1 MDNINR
7 PDGIVL
13 DIDTDNGPI
22 TVFLKFSEMDNE
34 SLVEFIMQYPYAMTE
49 WMGRLRKI
57 DAEKRARFEERLKE
71 TQTEPEQ

>member
-13 DIDTDNGPI
+13 YIDTDDGPK
-22 TVFLKFSEMDNE
+22 TQFLKFSEMDNK
-34 SLVEFIMQYPYAMTE
+34 SLVEFVMQYPYAMTE

-57 DAEKRARFEERLKE
+57 DAEENARFEETLKE
-71 TQTEPEQ
+71 IQTEPEQ

>member
-13 DIDTDNGPI
+13 HIDTDDGPI
-22 TVFLKFSEMDNE
+22 TQFLKFSEMDNA
-34 SLVEFIMQYPYAMTE
+34 SLVGFVMQYPYAMTE

-57 DAEKRARFEERLKE
+57 DAEENASFEEILKE